1 MKNLIK
7 NIIKEEIDKM
17 QIPQYLFHATY
28 KPLLK
33 KIKEFGLDS
42 NRGRQLWDDSIKGY
56 TYLSDDKDYAASFAE
71 STDANIPDS
80 WLDNI
85 IILTIDT
92 NTIDK
97 SKLFI
102 DTNNTDEELSTF
114 EYRGIISPSSIV
126 KVESYD

>member
-1 MKNLIK
+1 MKDIIK
-7 NIIKEEIDKM
+7 KIIKEEIDKM
-17 QIPQYLFHATY
+17 QIPQYLYHATY

-42 NRGRQLWDDSIKGY
+42 SRGRQLWDDSVKGY

-71 STDANIPDS
+71 STDAEIPDS
-80 WLDNI
+80 WIDNI

-97 SKLFI
+97 EKLFI
-102 DTNNTDEELSTF
+102 DANNTDEEKSTF
-114 EYRGIISPSSIV
+114 EYRGVIPFSSIV
-126 KVESYD
+126 KVENYY